1 MRHQLSLLLISLIA
15 LFLFFAVTDVVG
27 FQTLPLP
34 ASRVSLSS
42 SRRHDVVMRTG
53 DHTSTN
59 NHKKDGRGFGIGV
72 KQTRKMSNGGGD
84 GRMSSLRP
92 RAPNSFSSIGK
103 AVRLRGKFG
112 GGPMGMGLL
121 DGYSKMMEQ
130 AEMIKERYSGR
141 RPVQE
146 GGGRQRGAKKA
157 ATFHALSSYSLH
169 FLRLL
174 EEELVYEE
182 AEVVQRLRYWPRGR
196 LMEEGL
202 AVFGVVARPRGK
214 LFKEYILR
222 FTLPARKGSASS
234 GSSAGGGAGS
244 GSAIER
250 DNGGR
255 KKDPTSPSW
264 EGSRGSGRTP
274 PSSKKGGRG
283 PASVYPRAP
292 PLHYHRLG
300 PGDIISITPDKQN
313 PLGSEQVVEGLVLER
328 GAFYVDVVVK
338 EIPPGVVWRRG
349 DPTGGE
355 RFRLDL
361 YLNRISFQRMVAAV
375 HQVTG
380 LETGYT
386 VSPEI
391 RDILVKSF
399 AERFD
404 VVSPTQTG
412 SGGGGGDGGGVG
424 GGYGSHSHHSLL
436 AMSPYAA
443 AAAANKKAARQQQTL
458 AKRMRED
465 EDTGHGGRCGKRK
478 GISSSSG
485 GGGSATDTTTITI
498 PRKRKD
504 GSSPLR
510 KSSWEALAGA
520 VPKTSFARKDAEQM
534 VSQEVTRF
542 KLNESQE
549 KALRMA
555 LSRKLSLIQGPPG
568 TGKTRTAC
576 HLVNIAVK
584 LGQRRDSGKVLAVAF
599 SNVAADNLLE
609 GCLRLGLKA
618 VRVGR
623 AATVRPELRN
633 HTLDA
638 LLMQHESVNTFKKML
653 EASRGSTSREVQAAK
668 RDLEDAELMAA
679 VSILGNADVVV
690 STCVGAANEVII
702 NAASVTGRIGGGGT
716 GSGSNKGDWDDFSS
730 PFSMSSSSFSSPLR
744 AIKFPTVII
753 DEASQATEP
762 ATLIP
767 LTQGCEQL
775 VLVGDHYQLPPTI
788 KSMRA
793 AQQGLGVSLFTRL
806 AMAGIQPSL
815 LTLQYR
821 MHPFIAQFPSQ
832 RFYGGLL
839 QSHPANIYKRPRP
852 EGFPWPHPSLPVA
865 FVAVGGDEDDTPSAP
880 FYEQRTNGNQTSYL
894 NRKEADVLMEVL
906 GGVLRGGQVQSTDV
920 GIVTPYSAQVKHVT
934 ELAQH
939 RLRNFKPTELEIQ
952 SVDAYQGREKELILM
967 SAVRSNGK
975 GKVGFLGDWRRLN
988 VAITRAKRGLIVLG
1002 DPRTLRHDPHWGAYL
1017 KWAQKHGCVMT
1028 LGELRKRF
1036 E

>member
-1 MRHQLSLLLISLIA
+1 MARATPTTMRRNLLRQAVLVVVVAAVCCSGFGFVAGPA
-15 LFLFFAVTDVVG
+15 LAR
-27 FQTLPLP
+27 PR
-34 ASRVSLSS
+34 A
-42 SRRHDVVMRTG
+42 RRLAARMRAG
-53 DHTSTN
+53 DQGGGGGGGGAATPSPPGA
-59 NHKKDGRGFGIGV
+59 KKAGRGFGDGV
-72 KQTRKMSNGGGD
+72 KRTPKASGGG
-84 GRMSSLRP
+84 GNNSLRP

-112 GGPMGMGLL
+112 GGTSVEMGLL
-121 DGYSKMMEQ
+121 GGYAKLMDQ
-130 AEMIKERYSGR
+130 AQQVQDRYSGH
-141 RPVQE
+141 RPVQP

-157 ATFHALSSYSLH
+157 ASFHALSSYSLH
-169 FLRLL
+169 FLKLL

-182 AEVVQRLRYWPRGR
+182 AEVMQRLRHWPRGR
-196 LMEEGL
+196 LQEEGL
-202 AVFGVVARPRGK
+202 AIFGVVARPRGR

-222 FTLPARKGSASS
+222 FTLPARKGGGSSSSASGRSSSTHPNTS
-234 GSSAGGGAGS
+234 G
-244 GSAIER
+244 
-250 DNGGR
+250 
-255 KKDPTSPSW
+255 
-264 EGSRGSGRTP
+264 P
-274 PSSKKGGRG
+274 PGQ
-283 PASVYPRAP
+283 YPRAP
-292 PLHYHRLG
+292 PMHYHRLG

-313 PLGSEQVVEGLVLER
+313 PLGSNEVIEGLVLER

-380 LETGYT
+380 METGYT

-404 VVSPTQTG
+404 VVFP
-412 SGGGGGDGGGVG
+412 GGNANGNGNGVG
-424 GGYGSHSHHSLL
+424 QNSHNHHSLL

-443 AAAANKKAARQQQTL
+443 AAAANKRAARESL
-458 AKRMRED
+458 ARRMRED
-465 EDTGHGGRCGKRK
+465 EDGQGALSAKRGGRQPGAAR
-478 GISSSSG
+478 
-485 GGGSATDTTTITI
+485 
-498 PRKRKD
+498 
-504 GSSPLR
+504 GSSAPR
-510 KSSWEALAGA
+510 KSSWEAMASA
-520 VPKTSFARKDAEQM
+520 VPKTSFARKDADKM
-534 VSQEVTRF
+534 VTQEVERF
-542 KLNESQE
+542 KLNDSQE

-584 LGQRRDSGKVLAVAF
+584 LSQRQGAGKVLAVAF

-609 GCLRLGLKA
+609 GCLRLGLNA

-638 LLMQHESVNTFKKML
+638 LLVNHESVSTFKKKL
-653 EASRGSTSREVQAAK
+653 EATRGASAREFQAAK

-679 VSILGNADVVV
+679 VSILSNADVVV

-702 NAASVTGRIGGGGT
+702 NAASVTGGG
-716 GSGSNKGDWDDFSS
+716 
-730 PFSMSSSSFSSPLR
+730 PSSSSFSSSSFSAAASSPFR

-762 ATLIP
+762 ATLVP

-806 AMAGIQPSL
+806 AMAGIQPSM
-815 LTLQYR
+815 LTVQYR

-839 QSHPANIYKRPRP
+839 KSHPANQHKRPRP
-852 EGFPWPHPSLPVA
+852 EGFPWPHPTLPVA
-865 FVAVGGDEDDTPSAP
+865 FVAVGGDEDLYGPY
-880 FYEQRTNGNQTSYL
+880 FEQRTNGNQTSYL
-894 NRKEADVLMEVL
+894 NRKEGDVLMEVL
-906 GGVLRGGQVQSTDV
+906 GGVLRRGQVQAKEV

-934 ELAQH
+934 ELAQA
-939 RLRNFKPTELEIQ
+939 RLRPFQPADLEIQ
-952 SVDAYQGREKELILM
+952 SVDAYQGREKELILI
-967 SAVRSNGK
+967 SAVRSNK
-975 GKVGFLGDWRRLN
+975 NGKVGFLGDWRRLN
-988 VAITRAKRGLIVLG
+988 VAITRAKRGLVVLG

-1017 KWAQKHGCVMT
+1017 KWCAKHDCMMT
-1028 LGELRKRF
+1028 LGELRARL